1 MRGEGV
7 ELRSGSGYYSDPFA
21 FRLDDVRCDV
31 IGLEGIERDR
41 YDSRLGA
48 SEKIAPTLFEK

>member
-1 MRGEGV
+1 MRRGGV
-7 ELRSGSGYYSDPFA
+7 ELRSASGYYSDPFA
-21 FRLDDVRCDV
+21 FSLDDACYDV
-31 IGLEGIERDR
+31 IGLEGLERDR